1 MSHHCH
7 ALPSIGTSKIG
18 ASDEAR
24 LDTVCLFHTYWGRAP
39 QRSRLVKLKELHN
52 YVYIQAN
59 EDTAHRG
66 ARSSRIDAEDVF
78 PGRATK
84 EYRDAPC

>member
-1 MSHHCH
+1 MSVPHVLGPCAT
-7 ALPSIGTSKIG
+7 ALQARQTLVDVAPVRRLGTMILKS
-18 ASDEAR
+18 
-24 LDTVCLFHTYWGRAP
+24 Y
-39 QRSRLVKLKELHN
+39 LKELHN